1 MGILH
6 GSIPVI
12 LAGVGAGEA
21 VLIALFLSLVIV
33 FIFRIIKD
41 TESSEEDID
50 SLKLLSELNEDED
63 SNYLEPEEEYIEYDY
78 SENEEDGT
86 EEELNIEPDMEE
98 IEDLINYKAN
108 PRIIAHKDSFMIRK
122 EIEKTRDY
130 IKELNYAIK
139 RVKVRIG
146 ILKGILAQL
155 KSKKASAKSQIRIMK
170 LGLKEID
177 LIERNDIITRILNR
191 FSHRSKKK

>member
-1 MGILH
+1 MTISH

-12 LAGVGAGEA
+12 LAAMSVGETI
-21 VLIALFLSLVIV
+21 LLALFLSLIV
-33 FIFRIIKD
+33 TFAFSLIRNIFSS
-41 TESSEEDID
+41 ESSKEDID
-50 SLKLLSELNEDED
+50 SLKLLSELNI
-63 SNYLEPEEEYIEYDY
+63 EPEEEEKYAEYDY
-78 SENEEDGT
+78 NEDEEYKI
-86 EEELNIEPDMEE
+86 EEELNIQPDMDE

-108 PRIIAHKDSFMIRK
+108 PRIIAHKDPLMIRK

-146 ILKGILAQL
+146 VLKGILAQL
-155 KSKKASAKSQIRIMK
+155 KSKKASAKSQIKIMK

-177 LIERNDIITRILNR
+177 LIERNDIITRIFNR